1 MATKLKR
8 ISISLPPELEHAL
21 NDLREATGV
30 APASF
35 IVEMMTEAL
44 PMIRSLVQA
53 ATLAKRDK
61 AQAFQVLGEAL
72 TEAMHHG
79 SNAQMDLIEANRKVR
94 KSAGVVGKR
103 RKRPE

>member
-1 MATKLKR
+1 MPTNLKR

-21 NDLREATGV
+21 NDLREATGI

-35 IVEMMTEAL
+35 IVEIMTEAI
-44 PMIRSLVQA
+44 PMVKSFTQA
-53 ATLAKRDK
+53 ANLAKRDK
-61 AQAFQVLGEAL
+61 TEAFQVLGEAL
-72 TEAMHHG
+72 TEAMHQG
-79 SNAQMDLIEANRKVR
+79 SSAQMELIDATRKVR